1 MANDG
6 KENLIPQSERTKEE
20 QREIAR
26 LGGIAS
32 GKARK
37 QRKLMQ
43 EVANNILNMPLKDGT
58 IDEIRNLAE
67 VRGLNITVQEAI
79 LISMVKKALKGDSK
93 AAAYVRDTAGQ
104 MPTSNI
110 EVKTEVSSKLADI
123 MEQLKGE

>member
-1 MANDG
+1 MAN
-6 KENLIPQSERTKEE
+6 EQNLIPNSERTPSQLRE
-20 QREIAR
+20 QAR
-26 LGGIAS
+26 KGGIAS

>member
-1 MANDG
+1 MAND
-6 KENLIPQSERTKEE
+6 KNLRTPTTKEA
-20 QREIAR
+20 REIGR
-26 LGGIAS
+26 KGGIAS

-43 EVANNILNMPLKDGT
+43 EVANNILNMPLKDGD

-110 EVKTEVSSKLADI
+110 EVKTEVSSKLVDI

>member
-1 MANDG
+1 MARED
-6 KENLIPQSERTKEE
+6 LISMAERTKEE
-20 QREIAR
+20 QQRIAR

-58 IDEIRNLAE
+58 IDEIKNLAE

>member
-6 KENLIPQSERTKEE
+6 KENLIVPTSEE
-20 QREIAR
+20 AR
-26 LGGIAS
+26 KNGRKGGIAS

-37 QRKLMQ
+37 QKKLMS
-43 EVANNILNMPLKDGT
+43 EVANDILQLPLKDGT
-58 IDEIRNLAE
+58 VDEIKNLAE

-110 EVKTEVSSKLADI
+110 ELKTEVSSKLADV
-123 MEQLKGE
+123 MSQLKGE

>member
-1 MANDG
+1 MARED
-6 KENLIPQSERTKEE
+6 LISMAERTKEE
-20 QREIAR
+20 QQRIATK
-26 LGGIAS
+26 GGIAS

-123 MEQLKGE
+123 MEQLKEE